1 MDGHAAES
9 RETNPLPDAA
19 GAALASDATLVSSA
33 TGPLQDARTTRR
45 RQMLWLALLVIG
57 ILVLAFGGMLLN
69 HPAPLARGAKATEKN
84 VLPGASVQ
92 THDAWVATE
101 GARIAAYERENRELK
116 QRVERLE
123 REQTEALKRSS
134 GASAAV
140 GGAASLPPGMPPGLP
155 PAMPAGGMPRNAL
168 PAPVP
173 PTSIP
178 PASISPALATGVP
191 VVAKPPAPPAGAAKA
206 PRGFETIEFEDRRAP
221 AAHDAGA
228 AIDRTEA
235 AQSARISR
243 PTVVGTPR
251 ILGGKGW
258 MPAGTFMRVTLLS
271 GLDAPTGQRGQN
283 DPYPVLLRI
292 TDQSVLP
299 NEYRGQVQGCFVVGS
314 GFGDLASE
322 RARIRTETLSCI
334 ARNGTAIEVTLRGW
348 VIGED
353 GAAGVRGQ
361 VISKQGAAM
370 RNALIAGILSG
381 VGSAMRAQANTV
393 SVSPLGATSTVV
405 GAEDLARAG
414 VGTGVQRAADRLS
427 QFYIN
432 LAEQM
437 LPTIEIG
444 AGRTVEIALSRGV
457 NLGEFYAALDEHAEA
472 GSALGER
479 NRAMT
484 SRLSAENTP

>member
-1 MDGHAAES
+1 MS
-9 RETNPLPDAA
+9 RPTDARTTDARDSGTPRNVPLSVPGDAPSA
-19 GAALASDATLVSSA
+19 DASLANTA

-45 RQMLWLALLVIG
+45 KQTLWLALLLIG
-57 ILVLAFGGMLLN
+57 ILALSFGGMLLN
-69 HPAPLARGAKATEKN
+69 HPAPLGRAAKATEKN

-92 THDAWVATE
+92 AHDAWVATE
-101 GARIAAYERENRELK
+101 GARISAYERENRELK

-123 REQTEALKRSS
+123 REQTEALKR
-134 GASAAV
+134 GASASAA
-140 GGAASLPPGMPPGLP
+140 GGAVPSLPPGFPPSVPPPVPTAGAARVVAPPSAP
-155 PAMPAGGMPRNAL
+155 PAPA
-168 PAPVP
+168 
-173 PTSIP
+173 
-178 PASISPALATGVP
+178 ALAAA
-191 VVAKPPAPPAGAAKA
+191 VAKPPAASLGAAKA
-206 PRGFETIEFEDRRAP
+206 LRGYETIEFDDKRN
-221 AAHDAGA
+221 AAANDPGA

-292 TDQSVLP
+292 TDESVLP
-299 NEYRGQVQGCFVVGS
+299 NEYRGQVKGCFVVGS

-334 ARNGTAIEVTLRGW
+334 ARNGTAIEVALRGW

-381 VGSAMRAQANTV
+381 VGSAMRAQANTI

-405 GAEDLARAG
+405 GPEDLARAG
-414 VGTGVQRAADRLS
+414 IGTGVQRAADRLS

-457 NLGEFYAALDEHAEA
+457 NLGEFYTALDEHADA
-472 GSALGER
+472 GSALGVR

-484 SRLSAENTP
+484 SRLAPAPTP

>member
-1 MDGHAAES
+1 MS
-9 RETNPLPDAA
+9 RATTVHTADTREPSTPADAS
-19 GAALASDATLVSSA
+19 GAALAGDATLASTA

-69 HPAPLARGAKATEKN
+69 HPAPLARGAKATERS

-92 THDAWVATE
+92 AHDAWVATE

-123 REQTEALKRSS
+123 REQSEALKRGTS
-134 GASAAV
+134 ASAVV
-140 GGAASLPPGMPPGLP
+140 GGPTSLPPGFPPGLP
-155 PAMPAGGMPRNAL
+155 PAVPAGGVARNAL
-168 PAPVP
+168 APP
-173 PTSIP
+173 IP
-178 PASISPALATGVP
+178 PAPAATAVA
-191 VVAKPPAPPAGAAKA
+191 VVKPPAASAGAAKA
-206 PRGFETIEFEDRRAP
+206 ARGYETTEFDDRRSAN
-221 AAHDAGA
+221 AHDAGA
-228 AIDRTEA
+228 SIDRTEA

-292 TDQSVLP
+292 TDESVLP
-299 NEYRGQVQGCFVVGS
+299 NEYRGQVKGCFVVGS

-353 GAAGVRGQ
+353 GAAGLRGQ

-393 SVSPLGATSTVV
+393 SVSPLGATSTVI

-414 VGTGVQRAADRLS
+414 VGSGVQRAADRLS

-437 LPTIEIG
+437 LPTIEVG

-479 NRAMT
+479 NRAMA
-484 SRLSAENTP
+484 SRLAAEHAP